1 MVGAYG
7 YPLGVAIDRN
17 VERKGTTVATSEYDA
32 AHEAE
37 RAS

>member
-7 YPLGVAIDRN
+7 YPLGVMIDRK
-17 VERKGTTVATSEYDA
+17 ETTVATSEYDA